1 MLEDMEATKQNEGE
15 DSMEIKLT
23 FAVAT
28 GGDLASWKADR
39 SASVGPLNN
48 EQIEL
53 VEQLIELDQEREE
66 ILDEVYHGDNE
77 YKTSFDHPR
86 YDDVTQA
93 RYELLNEGREIGLI
107 KSKFFGRSRW
117 TLITVD
123 AGNGFANVDYPY
135 QNLVGLHSFEE

>member
-1 MLEDMEATKQNEGE
+1 MEATKHEGE
-15 DSMEIKLT
+15 NSMEIKLT

-53 VEQLIELDQEREE
+53 VEQLIDLDQEREQILYE
-66 ILDEVYHGDNE
+66 IYEYEDNE
-77 YKTSFDHPR
+77 YNTAFDHPR
-86 YDDVTQA
+86 YGINSQA
-93 RYELLNEGREIGLI
+93 RLELLKEGREIGLI

-123 AGNGFANVDYPY
+123 AGNGFNNVDYPH
-135 QNLVGLHSFEE
+135 QNLGEEIQ